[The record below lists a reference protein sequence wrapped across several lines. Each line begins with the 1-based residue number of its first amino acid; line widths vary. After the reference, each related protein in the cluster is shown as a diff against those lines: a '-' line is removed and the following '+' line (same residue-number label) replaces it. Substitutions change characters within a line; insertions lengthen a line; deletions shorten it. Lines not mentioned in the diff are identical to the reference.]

1 MRPSKNVELMKAL
14 AVEIKARRGE
24 LDLTQ
29 EALAMTIDIDRP
41 YVTLIEGARKQ
52 PTLSVIWR
60 LASGLELRPEEF
72 VRRVDARLA
81 AASSGPMPR
90 LGARKVGNPI
100 KAPRTGTKT

>member
-24 LDLTQ
+24 LGLTQ
-29 EALAMTIDIDRP
+29 EALATTIDIDRP

-60 LASGLELRPEEF
+60 LASGLELKPEEF
-72 VRRVDARLA
+72 VRRVDARLVT
-81 AASSGPMPR
+81 ASSALATGVR
-90 LGARKVGNPI
+90 ATIIDKPI
-100 KAPRTGTKT
+100 KAPRIELKR

>member
-24 LDLTQ
+24 LGLTQ
-29 EALAMTIDIDRP
+29 EALATTIDIDRP

-60 LASGLELRPEEF
+60 LAGGLELKPEEF
-72 VRRVDARLA
+72 VRRVNARLA
-81 AASSGPMPR
+81 AASSGPMA
-90 LGARKVGNPI
+90 GVGVRRVDKPI
-100 KAPRTGTKT
+100 KAPRIGPKK